1 MTAPTETP
9 PATTP
14 ELDTAPE
21 ERRCPRCGHN
31 LRPDQ
36 EWCLNCGSGVGAQ
49 LAAPRGWR
57 WPVALVA
64 GLLALT
70 LIAFVLALVEL
81 AGDAETV
88 GTATPTPQPQAQA
101 TPAPTSTAA
110 PSTTSDPSQIPPASG
125 GTAATP
131 QVSDWPA
138 GKTGYTVILE
148 SASSRAA
155 ADARAK
161 DLAGQN
167 IPVGVLDT
175 SGYAS
180 LTPDRYV
187 VFSGQYTT
195 REEARVAARGLAGR
209 VDGARVG
216 RVAPA

>member
-1 MTAPTETP
+1 MTAVEETP
-9 PATTP
+9 PEQTAVAPP
-14 ELDTAPE
+14 E
-21 ERRCPRCGHN
+21 RKCPRCGAE
-31 LRPDQ
+31 LRPEQ
-36 EWCLNCGSGVGAQ
+36 EWCLNCGAGVGARV
-49 LAAPRGWR
+49 ATPRGWR
-57 WPVALVA
+57 WPLAIVG

-70 LIAFVLALVEL
+70 LIAFALALVEL

-88 GTATPTPQPQAQA
+88 ATPTPTPPAAA

-138 GKTGYTVILE
+138 GKTGYTVVLE
-148 SASSRAA
+148 SSSSKAA

-161 DLAGQN
+161 ELAGQN
-167 IPVGVLDT
+167 IPVGVLDS

-180 LTPDRYV
+180 LTQDRYV

-195 REEARVAARGLAGR
+195 RAEARVALKSLSGR
-209 VDGARVG
+209 VTGARVG

>member
-1 MTAPTETP
+1 VTEVETPAEDTGTTETP
-9 PATTP
+9 
-14 ELDTAPE
+14 
-21 ERRCPRCGHN
+21 ERQCPRCGAT
-31 LRPDQ
+31 LRPEQ
-36 EWCLNCGSGVGAQ
+36 EWCLNCGAGVGARV
-49 LAAPRGWR
+49 ASPHGWR
-57 WPVALVA
+57 WPVAVVS

-81 AGDAETV
+81 SGDAETI
-88 GTATPTPQPQAQA
+88 GTPTPTPQAAA
-101 TPAPTSTAA
+101 TPAPAPTSTSA

-138 GKTGYTVILE
+138 GKTGYTVVLDA
-148 SASSRAA
+148 SANRSA

-161 DLAGQN
+161 DLAGQG

-175 SGYAS
+175 SGYRS
-180 LTPDRYV
+180 VSSGRYV

-195 REEARVAARGLAGR
+195 RSEARVALKGLAGR

>member
-1 MTAPTETP
+1 VTAVETP
-9 PATTP
+9 PDDTGEATP
-14 ELDTAPE
+14 ERE
-21 ERRCPRCGHN
+21 CPRCGAG

-36 EWCLNCGSGVGAQ
+36 EWCLNCGAGVGAQ
-49 LAAPRGWR
+49 VASPRGWR
-57 WPVALVA
+57 WPLAAVG

-70 LIAFVLALVEL
+70 LVAFVLALVEL
-81 AGDAETV
+81 AGNAETV
-88 GTATPTPQPQAQA
+88 GQTTPTPQAAA

-110 PSTTSDPSQIPPASG
+110 PSTTTDPSQIPPASG

-131 QVSDWPA
+131 EVSDWPA
-138 GKTGYTVILE
+138 GKTGYTVVLE
-148 SASSRAA
+148 SSSSRAA

-161 DLAGQN
+161 DLAGQG

-180 LTPDRYV
+180 LTQDRYV

-195 REEARVAARGLAGR
+195 RSEARVAVKGLANR
-209 VDGARVG
+209 VTGARVG

>member
-1 MTAPTETP
+1 VSAVETP
-9 PATTP
+9 ATEPGPPAEP
-14 ELDTAPE
+14 IV
-21 ERRCPRCGHN
+21 ERRCPRCQAS

-36 EWCLNCGSGVGAQ
+36 EWCLNCGAGIGAEV
-49 LAAPRGWR
+49 AAPRGWR
-57 WPVALVA
+57 WPLAVVGA
-64 GLLALT
+64 LLALM
-70 LIAFVLALVEL
+70 LVAFVLALVEL
-81 AGDAETV
+81 ASNAETV
-88 GTATPTPQPQAQA
+88 APPAAATPVAAA

-138 GKTGYTVILE
+138 GKTGYTVVLE
-148 SASSRAA
+148 SAASRSA

-161 DLAGQN
+161 DLTGQG
-167 IPVGVLDT
+167 IPVGVLDS

-187 VFSGQYTT
+187 VFTGQYTT
-195 REEARVAARGLAGR
+195 RSEARLALQGLRNR
-209 VDGARVG
+209 VSGARVG

>member
-1 MTAPTETP
+1 
-9 PATTP
+9 
-14 ELDTAPE
+14 
-21 ERRCPRCGHN
+21 
-31 LRPDQ
+31 
-36 EWCLNCGSGVGAQ
+36 
-49 LAAPRGWR
+49 
-57 WPVALVA
+57 VA

-81 AGDAETV
+81 AGNAETV
-88 GTATPTPQPQAQA
+88 GTPTPTPAPPAAA
-101 TPAPTSTAA
+101 TPGPAATAA
-110 PSTTSDPSQIPPASG
+110 PATTPDPSQIAPASG

-138 GKTGYTVILE
+138 GKTGYTVVLE
-148 SASSRAA
+148 SSASRSA

-161 DLAGQN
+161 DLAGQG

-180 LTPDRYV
+180 VAKQRFI

-195 REEARVAARGLAGR
+195 RAEARVALKGLASR
-209 VDGARVG
+209 VTGARVV

>member
-9 PATTP
+9 PP
-14 ELDTAPE
+14 ETEVEAQPE
-21 ERRCPRCGHN
+21 ERRCPRCGHG

-36 EWCLNCGSGVGAQ
+36 EWCLNCGAGLGAQ
-49 LAAPRGWR
+49 VASPRGWR
-57 WPVALVA
+57 WPVALVV

-88 GTATPTPQPQAQA
+88 GQPTPTPQAAA

-131 QVSDWPA
+131 EVSDWPA
-138 GKTGYTVILE
+138 GKTGYTVVLE
-148 SASSRAA
+148 SSSSRAA

-175 SGYAS
+175 SGYS
-180 LTPDRYV
+180 PVGSERYV

-195 REEARVAARGLAGR
+195 RAEARVAARGLASR
-209 VDGARVG
+209 VTGARVG